1 MLHHNVVYHPYHS
14 IFLDQNT
21 MEKKQPITATISTK
35 VRDGKKDNSYLT
47 QTNICSRMRF
57 SLLTPYSPSYVKYSE
72 KLKRWCHILRQ
83 HIHKKECIAISLILL
98 SIIPKERFK
107 QDWNKKCG
115 CKEKLPLH
123 EDSQLSRTACA
134 KRCIHILWFFLFKTA
149 LSNAQS
155 KLILPQ
161 VDPILSRMFE

>member
-1 MLHHNVVYHPYHS
+1 MLHPNMVYHPHHS

-21 MEKKQPITATISTK
+21 MEKKQLITATINTK

-47 QTNICSRMRF
+47 QTNTCSRMRY
-57 SLLTPYSPSYVKYSE
+57 SLVTTYSPSYVKYSE

-115 CKEKLPLH
+115 CKEKLPPPWGQSTQQNSLCKKVH
-123 EDSQLSRTACA
+123 SHPLIFSFQDSTEQCS
-134 KRCIHILWFFLFKTA
+134 
-149 LSNAQS
+149 
-155 KLILPQ
+155 
-161 VDPILSRMFE
+161 E